1 MNRLIKNLNSFY
13 SNIPTKKNILR
24 ISLINIFDKYQSD
37 DWKKYLNCTDRGL
50 EKNKFLVENN
60 ANYKIYIRVLD
71 QQNIIK
77 HEDSYHVKK
86 LLKGDM
92 VYFDFNKGNIC
103 KFKTNSIL
111 LAEKDNIFMHKNYD
125 QDNSFIL
132 VMEDKTNKF

>member
-24 ISLINIFDKYQSD
+24 ISLINIFDEYQSD

-60 ANYKIYIRVLD
+60 DNYKIYIRVLD

-77 HEDSYHVKK
+77 QKDNYHVKK

-92 VYFDFNKGNIC
+92 VYFDFNKGNIS

-111 LAEKDNIFMHKNYD
+111 LAEKDNIFLQKNYD